1 MKIKANEKLFNEAK
15 SSCNVLKQY
24 CDSFNDFFCS
34 IVQNDM
40 TFSERDYKEW
50 QEELEKAKKR
60 LRLKMKQTYDGIEDT
75 QKKIKQHIWETNQ

>member
-1 MKIKANEKLFNEAK
+1 MKIKSNEQLFNEAK
-15 SSCNVLKQY
+15 NSCNVLKQY

-60 LRLKMKQTYDGIEDT
+60 LRLKMKQTYYSIEET
-75 QKKIKQHIWETNQ
+75 QKKIEQHIRETNQ